1 MVSAE
6 HLHEAEDV
14 LPRYILKMWSISNTQ
29 EYSEP
34 LREVGDPLL
43 VLHMV
48 VDEKLVDLG
57 LDVARVLNCFLT

>member
-6 HLHEAEDV
+6 HVHEAEDV
-14 LPRYILKMWSISNTQ
+14 LPWNMLKVWSIPSTE
-29 EYSEP
+29 EYGEP

-57 LDVARVLNCFLT
+57 LDVPRIVKYMLT